1 MDPAT
6 TTNAEQLNNR
16 ETFNTMKTSHEL
28 GRELLSGLDLPI
40 YHFDPS
46 RAGLDEE
53 RDTSLSNPT
62 VEVNSP
68 REGLTPGEV
77 ENIIADGGTL
87 QNFITISGEQGSDGE
102 AVDPDR
108 EVILGALN
116 TLGTALADH
125 GHQWTEGERE
135 IYEHALRL
143 LSR

>member
-1 MDPAT
+1 
-6 TTNAEQLNNR
+6 
-16 ETFNTMKTSHEL
+16 MKTSHEL
-28 GRELLSGLDLPI
+28 GRELLAGLDLPI

-46 RAGLDEE
+46 RAGLDDE

-77 ENIIADGGTL
+77 EGIIAAGGTL
-87 QNFITISGEQGSDGE
+87 QNFVTISGEQGSDGE

-125 GHQWTEGERE
+125 GHEWTEGERE
-135 IYEHALRL
+135 IYEHALREL
-143 LSR
+143 GR